1 MSLRLKTV
9 LGIALIESV
18 LLCFIIWHGLNY
30 LAESNTAQ
38 LDKRVRT
45 VAELFAAANKAE
57 VLALDLA
64 TLESSMDVLAA
75 EPGFVF
81 ARISSA
87 ARGVLAQRGEEP
99 SAELGVRKA
108 KALIAEEAIPLGW
121 LEVGFTDASIA
132 ETVRLARRNALAMS
146 AAGILAS
153 ALFSA
158 VLGFY
163 LTRQL
168 SRLTQASEEIAAGN
182 LGHRIPVRGGD
193 ELAKV
198 SQAFNHMTEELDR
211 SHEHME
217 ERIRARTEELA
228 KSNENLIVEMAER
241 RQAHRDISQILSAV
255 SAMLVSLDVENRV
268 RRINQA
274 AEHGFGLREAQA
286 LGRPLEELGLAWKQD
301 EVAEAL
307 ARCRETRAP
316 VKAGPLGYTRQD
328 GHQGFLMLSASPL
341 LGETPDAPLEGM
353 LLLLDDITEMRTLE
367 VKLAHAQ
374 KLESI
379 GQLAAGIAH
388 EINTP
393 TQYVG
398 DSVAF
403 LKNAFSDLL
412 GVIHEYATLAEGNAC
427 ATPEEYAAR
436 KKAVHQ
442 ALEALDYE
450 FLMEEVPK
458 TFDMIQDGIER
469 VRSIVLAMRRF
480 AHPGDG
486 TKKAVDL
493 NQAMENT
500 VTVSRNEWKHV
511 ADLVTDFAPD
521 LPLVLC
527 QPGEVNQVLLGLVVN
542 AAHAIGDAVAGTLE
556 KGRITLRTRQEGA
569 MAVLSI
575 TDTGTGI
582 PEAVRPRIFDPFF
595 TTKQVGRGTGQ
606 GLTIAYDIV
615 VNKNGGSITFET
627 ETGRGTTF
635 HVRLPISGA

>member
-1 MSLRLKTV
+1 MSLRFKTI
-9 LGIALIESV
+9 LGIAIIESV
-18 LLCFIIWHGLNY
+18 LLCFIVWHGLNY

-64 TLESSMDVLAA
+64 TLESSMQVLGS

-87 ARGVLAQRGEEP
+87 SRGVLAQYGEEP
-99 SAELGVRKA
+99 QAEQGVRRA
-108 KALIAEEAIPLGW
+108 KALINEEEFLLGW
-121 LEVGFTDASIA
+121 VEVGFTDASIA

-168 SRLTQASEEIAAGN
+168 SRLTQASEEIASGN
-182 LGHRIPVRGGD
+182 LGHRIPVRGKD

-198 SQAFNHMTEELDR
+198 SQAFNRMTEELDR
-211 SHEHME
+211 SHEQME

-228 KSNENLIVEMAER
+228 KSNESLTLEMAER
-241 RQAHRDISQILSAV
+241 KQAHRDISQILGAV
-255 SAMLVSLDVENRV
+255 SAMLLSLDVDGRV
-268 RRINQA
+268 RRVNHA
-274 AEHGFGLREAQA
+274 AEQTFNLSSAQVLGRSLAELALPWEEAKVREA
-286 LGRPLEELGLAWKQD
+286 LGRCH
-301 EVAEAL
+301 AE
-307 ARCRETRAP
+307 RTP
-316 VKAGPLGYTRQD
+316 VKAGPLSYTRPD
-328 GHQGFLMLSASPL
+328 GRKGFLMLSASPL
-341 LGETPDAPLEGM
+341 LDESPQARLEGV
-353 LLLLDDITEMRTLE
+353 LLLLDDITEMRSLE
-367 VKLAHAQ
+367 IQLSHAQ

-398 DSVAF
+398 DSVVF
-403 LKNAFSDLL
+403 LKNAFADLL
-412 GVIHEYATLAEGNAC
+412 AVINEYGALAQENTC
-427 ATPEEYAAR
+427 DTPEEFAAR
-436 KKAVHQ
+436 KTAVQQ
-442 ALEALDYE
+442 ALDGLDYE
-450 FLMEEVPK
+450 FLMDEVPK

-486 TKKAVDL
+486 TRKAVDL
-493 NQAMENT
+493 NQAIENT
-500 VTVSRNEWKHV
+500 ITVSRNEWKHV
-511 ADLVTDFAPD
+511 ADLTTDFAPD
-521 LPLVLC
+521 LPMVVC
-527 QPGEVNQVLLGLVVN
+527 QPGEINQVLLGLVVN
-542 AAHAIGDAVAGTLE
+542 AAHAIGDAVAGTQS
-556 KGRITLRTRQEGA
+556 KGRITVRTRQEDA
-569 MAVLSI
+569 SVVVSVA
-575 TDTGTGI
+575 DTGTGI
-582 PEAVRPRIFDPFF
+582 PEEVRPRIFDPFF
-595 TTKQVGRGTGQ
+595 TTKEVGRGTGQ

-615 VNKNGGSITFET
+615 VNKHGGSISFDT
-627 ETGRGTTF
+627 EPGRGTTF
-635 HVRLPISGA
+635 HVRLPMGAG